1 MLVSDTEHSSVGTT
15 GQKVQY
21 NAFNART
28 EMSKQKQRLLLKKKT
43 KPATVL
49 YTDINSLNLSLTDTI
64 QTALKFIYKYQHL
77 DCLKRYTT
85 YLENAEHLTLSKQLT
100 YPQSFLLR
108 PKLLILSNTEVL
120 SVLILNKQSYL

>member
-1 MLVSDTEHSSVGTT
+1 MAASD
-15 GQKVQY
+15 
-21 NAFNART
+21 
-28 EMSKQKQRLLLKKKT
+28 KKT

-77 DCLKRYTT
+77 DCLKRHTT
-85 YLENAEHLTLSKQLT
+85 HLELHKNAEHLTLSQSKLT

-120 SVLILNKQSYL
+120 SVLILNKHSYL